1 MSLKPCVI
9 TSLLLILIS
18 SISIS
23 AYAKDKMSLEERKI
37 EMLLEVIEKSGATF
51 IRNGENHS
59 AVKAKSH
66 LEFKYNKARNMF
78 WFFGPKSKIS
88 AVEFIEKIASKSSTT
103 GEIYKIK
110 PKDAAEAV
118 PTEQW
123 MKERLKEIEEKLKT
137 QNPESA
143 SEKSAHND

>member
-1 MSLKPCVI
+1 MYSKPCVI
-9 TSLLLILIS
+9 ISLLLILITS
-18 SISIS
+18 TSLS
-23 AYAKDKMSLEERKI
+23 AFAKDQKSLEERKI
-37 EMLLEVIEKSGATF
+37 EMLLEIIEKSGATF
-51 IRNGENHS
+51 IRNGESHP

-88 AVEFIEKIASKSSTT
+88 ALEFIEKIASKSSTT

-110 PKDAAEAV
+110 PKDATEAV

-123 MKERLKEIEEKLKT
+123 MKERLKEIEEKLKI
-137 QNPESA
+137 QNPEST
-143 SEKSAHND
+143 SKKSAHSD